1 METALTVLSIV
12 GTVSSVCFAYLAFA
26 RNRRKDDAGQGQHS
40 GTILTEIGYIKSG
53 IDDIK
58 KKQEVQDARYL
69 ATVERLAAV
78 ESSVE
83 LAHRRL
89 DDLAACGTHGG
100 NGGMRH
106 E

>member
-1 METALTVLSIV
+1 METALMVVSGCGTVCSIV
-12 GTVSSVCFAYLAFA
+12 FAYLAFV
-26 RNRRKDDAGQGQHS
+26 RNKRKDEVDQGAHG

-89 DDLAACGTHGG
+89 DEWTACGTH
-100 NGGMRH
+100 
-106 E
+106 

>member
-1 METALTVLSIV
+1 MVVSGCGTVCSIV
-12 GTVSSVCFAYLAFA
+12 FAYLAFV
-26 RNRRKDDAGQGQHS
+26 RNKRKDEVDQGAHG

-89 DDLAACGTHGG
+89 DEWTACGTH
-100 NGGMRH
+100 
-106 E
+106 